1 MALFPIGAKVG
12 ADTSAF
18 ISSMKGGASALTA
31 FTGAAGL
38 AGGALSAFA
47 GAAVM
52 GAAISSAKE
61 YQIEL
66 VKLNT
71 LVGIQTEQ
79 IKAWDAA
86 FKDLSAETGKAPADL
101 ARAMFAITSGG
112 ARGTDAMELLEQ
124 AAKASAIGLG
134 DMTAIGRTATAM
146 LQAFGDEGL
155 TAEKAIDVLVATVRE
170 GNLEAT
176 SLAGAFSRVL
186 GPAKKL
192 GSSVEE
198 IGAFLA
204 TFTRLGGSTEE
215 AATGLLN
222 VFNLLINA
230 TPDARKAMEKY
241 GLSIQELRRMVSEEG
256 LPAAL
261 VALNEVLGDNVD
273 ALGEVIPNTRALIGF
288 LNTAGLQGEEFV
300 RVFDSISQSLGLTD
314 EGFKTWGDTAEATF
328 TRFTASLKV
337 AGIALGESLLPPL
350 EAVLK
355 IVTPLIQAIAALV
368 GVTDDWVRSLS
379 QVPSFEL
386 QRLFDTVFGSIDDGT
401 QSLFEL
407 NQELEKLGLD
417 PVDLTPFQEVN
428 KELREMSG
436 EERLQRQ
443 EQLRQS
449 LRGLS
454 DSTEG
459 ISFSAQNARRRQA
472 ELAAELVQVTAFIDT
487 QTAAQERAAEATK
500 ESTAAVVTF
509 TEEEVEAQRK
519 REEAIVGIIDQLELE
534 MKRLK
539 EGEVAILDKQLAE
552 LGANDTTREAAR
564 VLFNKI
570 VRINDEIKALK
581 AAEREQAQIER
592 AQTRRRETLR
602 RRREREARSQAERK
616 ARAAQAAE
624 IARLNNEMR
633 EAQQIAQETARII
646 GDSFNDIIDGTES
659 VADAFKNMVTEILR
673 QVQRLLIQRTIVEPI
688 IRALTGA
695 FGPDLPTGGGTTLA
709 ESGLALPGVSKNIG
723 TSLRESGLALPGAV
737 AGRSLTP
744 TTVVQQNI
752 TFAPSFL
759 DGADG
764 ARWLRGQSQEIMTIV
779 GEGAQRSVGF
789 SRVLR
794 GGVG

>member
-1 MALFPIGAKVG
+1 MSLFPIGALVG

-18 ISSMKGGASALTA
+18 IGSMGGATRGLTA

-38 AGGALSAFA
+38 AAGAIGAFA
-47 GAAVM
+47 GAAVL
-52 GAAISSAKE
+52 GAAVQAAKE

-79 IKAWDAA
+79 IEEWDGAMKELA
-86 FKDLSAETGKAPADL
+86 ISTGKAPADI
-101 ARAMFAITSGG
+101 ARAMFAIASGG
-112 ARGTDAMELLEQ
+112 ARGTEAMELLEQ
-124 AAKASAIGLG
+124 SAKASAIGLG

-170 GNLEAT
+170 GNLEAS

-198 IGAFLA
+198 IGAFMA

-222 VFNLLINA
+222 VFNLLIK
-230 TPDARKAMEKY
+230 PPKDAREAMEEY
-241 GLSIQELRRMVSEEG
+241 GLSIESVRKQITEEG

-261 VALNEVLGDNVD
+261 NRMNEVLGDNVD

-288 LNTAGLQGEEFV
+288 LNTAGLQGEEFA
-300 RVFDSISQSLGLTD
+300 RIFMDIDESLGLTN
-314 EGFKTWGDTAEATF
+314 EGFDTWGDTADATF
-328 TRFTASLKV
+328 SRFTSSLKV
-337 AGIALGESLLPPL
+337 AGIAIGEALLPPL
-350 EAVLK
+350 EALLRL
-355 IVTPLIQAIAALV
+355 ITPLIAAL
-368 GVTDDWVRSLS
+368 GSL
-379 QVPSFEL
+379 V
-386 QRLFDTVFGSIDDGT
+386 DVIDDLVRFLGAD
-401 QSLFEL
+401 LGED
-407 NQELEKLGLD
+407 LERLIFWFMGVKEAVEPTTEALAAMKEAWAE
-417 PVDLTPFQEVN
+417 LTPAELIDRQR
-428 KELREMSG
+428 ELREEVAHMNEVISNG
-436 EERLQRQ
+436 GRGARAAVRVRAELIEELLILGPLIMMQATAEEEVADATERSIGLTQ
-443 EQLRQS
+443 EQLDLEKDRQ
-449 LRGLS
+449 
-454 DSTEG
+454 DSVIAIIDALEEELLMVNEGERAVLQKRLTDLKALGVTTDYILELFDLIAAREADIAATEEHD
-459 ISFSAQNARRRQA
+459 R
-472 ELAAELVQVTAFIDT
+472 
-487 QTAAQERAAEATK
+487 AQERA
-500 ESTAAVVTF
+500 TAA
-509 TEEEVEAQRK
+509 EVRRRRTLA
-519 REEAIVGIIDQLELE
+519 RERERAEQALE
-534 MKRLK
+534 R
-539 EGEVAILDKQLAE
+539 A
-552 LGANDTTREAAR
+552 TAR
-564 VLFNKI
+564 S
-570 VRINDEIKALK
+570 K
-581 AAEREQAQIER
+581 AAEEF
-592 AQTRRRETLR
+592 
-602 RRREREARSQAERK
+602 AR
-616 ARAAQAAE
+616 
-624 IARLNNEMR
+624 INNQMR
-633 EAQQIAQETARII
+633 EAQQIAQETAGII

-695 FGPDLPTGGGTTLA
+695 FGPS
-709 ESGLALPGVSKNIG
+709 SGLSASEVSA
-723 TSLRESGLALPGAV
+723 GLAIPELANIPDNPSFNPFIPRAV